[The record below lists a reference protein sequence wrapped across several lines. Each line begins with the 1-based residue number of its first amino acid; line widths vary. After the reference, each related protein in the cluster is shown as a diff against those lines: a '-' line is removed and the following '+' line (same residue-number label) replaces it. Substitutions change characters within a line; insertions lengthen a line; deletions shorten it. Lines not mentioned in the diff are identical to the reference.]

1 MTRPSDDAS
10 GAFVFDERHAAHPN
24 SINNMSSEGNEAR
37 RNFRMAMVVIRDG
50 QTEIVI
56 AAALVPLSL
65 SFQRTGLPPVTRSAR
80 LPF

>member
-1 MTRPSDDAS
+1 
-10 GAFVFDERHAAHPN
+10 
-24 SINNMSSEGNEAR
+24 MSSEGNEAR
-37 RNFRMAMVVIRDG
+37 RNFWMAMVVIRDG